1 MEVDHSLAK
10 LFLIFCLIISVRE
23 QAYSAKSEAR
33 RGSTTIAS
41 SRRNRTALTMQN
53 CVTKALE
60 VAIDLDDEEK
70 VALCGIFVPLYTS
83 TLWSFVAFSSL
94 PFHKSF
100 LFEYFSYFFMFIR
113 TPVSVRRTSVLAH

>member
-70 VALCGIFVPLYTS
+70 VALCGIFVPLSSAHCAVVVRVDTVGYVRTYT
-83 TLWSFVAFSSL
+83 
-94 PFHKSF
+94 H
-100 LFEYFSYFFMFIR
+100 
-113 TPVSVRRTSVLAH
+113 VRYVR